1 MPCAT
6 SVVPVVLQAVRKK
19 TLSASI
25 TSAKRRRLQ
34 MGNVNFV
41 MARLTETEDKLS
53 AQSIKLKFSNTVIN
67 GCQQHSSPYEL
78 ECCFLRSERAVRAHI
93 YDRSWRTAERCLHV
107 QRCAPPV
114 IHRSGCRR
122 RNAAPIPC

>member
-1 MPCAT
+1 MHFDT

-25 TSAKRRRLQ
+25 TNARRRRLQ
-34 MGNVNFV
+34 MGNVNFG

-53 AQSIKLKFSNTVIN
+53 AHSIKPKFSNTVIN

-78 ECCFLRSERAVRAHI
+78 ECCYLRSERAVLAPI
-93 YDRSWRTAERCLHV
+93 YDRSWSTAERRLHV
-107 QRCAPPV
+107 
-114 IHRSGCRR
+114 
-122 RNAAPIPC
+122 